1 MNKVSSRWEE
11 EKTSNEYWKSWMFSL
26 RVKKKRLSKK
36 KKLRSASSIFYT
48 KQNTSLSVCSTRK
61 ELVVRFS
68 SELHNKNFNFG
79 YYRKENALKEKRK
92 VQKLVVLDC
101 LI

>member
-1 MNKVSSRWEE
+1 MRGGKNKQRILKKLDVFIACE
-11 EKTSNEYWKSWMFSL
+11 
-26 RVKKKRLSKK
+26 KKRLSKK

-79 YYRKENALKEKRK
+79 CYRRENALKEKRK